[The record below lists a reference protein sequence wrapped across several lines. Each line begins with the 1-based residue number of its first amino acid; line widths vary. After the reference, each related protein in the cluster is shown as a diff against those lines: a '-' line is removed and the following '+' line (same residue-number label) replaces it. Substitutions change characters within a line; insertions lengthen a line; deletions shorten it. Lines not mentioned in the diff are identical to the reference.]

1 MRRLVP
7 FLLALAAV
15 ATATTLQAA
24 PAPLGAPVFVLTG
37 GGYGHGVGMAQYGAL
52 GQAQAGRSYEE
63 ILGFYYPGTELA
75 KAPVTKVRVLLVEG
89 TKAVRVASDIP
100 YRLQGAKGKP
110 IDVEP
115 GTITFGPALKP
126 VIAGKRVALAAPVTI
141 SPGNG
146 SQLRLGEVPYRGQLV
161 VDKIPGGT
169 LRVVNTLGLDAY
181 LLGVVPGEVPKEWP
195 AEALKAQAVA
205 ARSYAVASLLK
216 NKPYDLYADVR
227 SQVYRGFSGEAPT
240 TTQAVRQTGGRILFY
255 AGKVATTFYYSSS
268 GGRTASALDVFGLD
282 LPYLQATDDPWDEV
296 SPHHVWPPK
305 ILTASVLKQAFGLTA
320 PVTDIVLEPTPSGR
334 PSTVTLVTAKSV
346 LAMKPTDVRSR
357 LGLRSTFMRIGVLR
371 LRRLSAAVTGGTTVA
386 IEGVAR
392 DVDEPVLQRL
402 AGTTWTRAAK
412 LKPKADGTFL
422 VNVRPTATTR
432 YRLSAYGLAGPTV
445 TVTVTESP

>member
-1 MRRLVP
+1 MRRLAPIV
-7 FLLALAAV
+7 LALAAV
-15 ATATTLQAA
+15 VTATTLQAA

-63 ILGFYYPGTELA
+63 ILAFYYPGTELA
-75 KAPVTKVRVLLVEG
+75 KAPVTRVRVLLAEG
-89 TKAVRVASDIP
+89 VKAVRVSSDIP
-100 YRLQGAKGKP
+100 FRVQGAKGTALVV
-110 IDVEP
+110 DP

-126 VIAGKRVALAAPVTI
+126 VIAGKRVPLAGPVTV

-146 SQLRLGEVPYRGQLV
+146 SQLRLGDVPYRGQLV
-161 VDKIPGGT
+161 IDKVPGA

-195 AEALKAQAVA
+195 EEALKAQAVA
-205 ARSYAVASLLK
+205 ARSYAVASLLE

-227 SQVYRGFSGEAPT
+227 SQVYRGFAGEAPT
-240 TTQAVRQTGGRILFY
+240 TTRAVRQTGGRILVY
-255 AGKVATTFYYSSS
+255 DGEVATTFYYSSS
-268 GGRTASALDVFGLD
+268 GGRTASAVDVFGLE
-282 LPYLQATDDPWDEV
+282 LPYLQTTDDPWDEV

-305 ILTASVLKQAFGLTA
+305 ILTASVLKRAFGLTA
-320 PVTDIVLEPTPSGR
+320 PVTDIVLDPTPSGR
-334 PSTVTLVTAKSV
+334 PSVVRIITGKAE

-357 LGLRSTFMRIGVLR
+357 LGLRSTLMRIGVLR
-371 LRRLSAAVTGGTTVA
+371 LRRVAPAAVAAGATVTLA
-386 IEGVAR
+386 GMAR

-402 AGTTWTRAAK
+402 AGTTWTPAVK
-412 LKPKADGTFL
+412 LKPAEDGTFA

-432 YRLSAYGLAGPTV
+432 YRLSAYGLPGPTTTV
-445 TVTVTESP
+445 TVAESP